1 MPTAALRQITA
12 KQDNQAL
19 RARLEA
25 EVGRVQ
31 ISYKAS
37 VIDFM
42 VMEGIQDF
50 SKLDYAT
57 RKSFEAYL
65 KGQSGMKY
73 IRHHLLAFD
82 KLKQHAL
89 SQGIRVLEDGK
100 VARPR
105 YENGI
110 LYLPYHPD
118 PKVSAMF
125 RNSTRKNEHVWDFS
139 RNAPERMKRQ
149 VFDIL
154 HYELENSTSPEG
166 RRVHLLGL
174 RDLYD
179 FCTEQWIEDIEAMEL
194 PQIQAFREI
203 PSNRLTESKRP
214 GIINFCRRALFLQAE
229 EINWNAHVWYME
241 RFHIQPERMDPANP
255 VLSIS
260 FVEVTHRRNRELLKR
275 YIRYGLGITNLS
287 VGVIRGE
294 LIYLRSF
301 LNDIQ
306 QPEDTDICSVTPAQ
320 MEAYFRV
327 QRQRGVQA
335 ETYNKIVMSIL
346 HFFNHLRVRQLIGQ
360 IPFDAD
366 SLLQKT
372 VLKHHNRSVAQEV
385 TEEIF
390 SKLYA
395 FPETLRLMY
404 LHLWG
409 IGLRISEVCTLKG
422 NAYYIQ
428 GDDAWIQVYQI
439 KMRTYKRIPIPAALY
454 KLMRVY
460 LKKHH
465 IKAGDYVFQNSKGG
479 PYRSG
484 TFRYN
489 MLKYCERNDI
499 QNGEYIF
506 RSHDYRHTIATCF
519 YDSGVSLQSIRDY
532 LGHDYEEMTEQYIDY
547 MPKKIEKA
555 SEDYFSRH
563 SLASYI
569 KRGEEKDG

>member
-179 FCTEQWIEDIEAMEL
+179 FCTEQGIEDIETMV
-194 PQIQAFREI
+194 
-203 PSNRLTESKRP
+203 SS
-214 GIINFCRRALFLQAE
+214 
-229 EINWNAHVWYME
+229 
-241 RFHIQPERMDPANP
+241 
-255 VLSIS
+255 
-260 FVEVTHRRNRELLKR
+260 
-275 YIRYGLGITNLS
+275 
-287 VGVIRGE
+287 
-294 LIYLRSF
+294 
-301 LNDIQ
+301 
-306 QPEDTDICSVTPAQ
+306 DT
-320 MEAYFRV
+320 F
-327 QRQRGVQA
+327 
-335 ETYNKIVMSIL
+335 
-346 HFFNHLRVRQLIGQ
+346 
-360 IPFDAD
+360 
-366 SLLQKT
+366 
-372 VLKHHNRSVAQEV
+372 
-385 TEEIF
+385 
-390 SKLYA
+390 
-395 FPETLRLMY
+395 
-404 LHLWG
+404 W
-409 IGLRISEVCTLKG
+409 
-422 NAYYIQ
+422 
-428 GDDAWIQVYQI
+428 
-439 KMRTYKRIPIPAALY
+439 
-454 KLMRVY
+454 
-460 LKKHH
+460 
-465 IKAGDYVFQNSKGG
+465 
-479 PYRSG
+479 
-484 TFRYN
+484 
-489 MLKYCERNDI
+489 
-499 QNGEYIF
+499 
-506 RSHDYRHTIATCF
+506 
-519 YDSGVSLQSIRDY
+519 
-532 LGHDYEEMTEQYIDY
+532 
-547 MPKKIEKA
+547 
-555 SEDYFSRH
+555 
-563 SLASYI
+563 
-569 KRGEEKDG
+569 

>member
-25 EVGRVQ
+25 EAARVQ

-50 SKLDYAT
+50 SELDYAT

-65 KGQSGMKY
+65 EGQSGMKH

-89 SQGIRVLEDGK
+89 SQEFHILEDGK

-409 IGLRISEVCTLKG
+409 IGDR
-422 NAYYIQ
+422 
-428 GDDAWIQVYQI
+428 
-439 KMRTYKRIPIPAALY
+439 P
-454 KLMRVY
+454 
-460 LKKHH
+460 
-465 IKAGDYVFQNSKGG
+465 KAPQ
-479 PYRSG
+479 
-484 TFRYN
+484 
-489 MLKYCERNDI
+489 
-499 QNGEYIF
+499 
-506 RSHDYRHTIATCF
+506 
-519 YDSGVSLQSIRDY
+519 
-532 LGHDYEEMTEQYIDY
+532 
-547 MPKKIEKA
+547 
-555 SEDYFSRH
+555 
-563 SLASYI
+563 
-569 KRGEEKDG
+569 

>member
-25 EVGRVQ
+25 EAGRVQ

-179 FCTEQWIEDIEAMEL
+179 FNNKIVVIKPEVL
-194 PQIQAFREI
+194 RREY
-203 PSNRLTESKRP
+203 
-214 GIINFCRRALFLQAE
+214 RRATCQLKLCTGGFGAYPRSRGSACFCIDLYTGKE
-229 EINWNAHVWYME
+229 SRY
-241 RFHIQPERMDPANP
+241 ERMD
-255 VLSIS
+255 I
-260 FVEVTHRRNRELLKR
+260 
-275 YIRYGLGITNLS
+275 LGIMEQEKLPGWAKHGLLT
-287 VGVIRGE
+287 VQQERAKKEQHKGE
-294 LIYLRSF
+294 K
-301 LNDIQ
+301 
-306 QPEDTDICSVTPAQ
+306 
-320 MEAYFRV
+320 EAR
-327 QRQRGVQA
+327 
-335 ETYNKIVMSIL
+335 
-346 HFFNHLRVRQLIGQ
+346 
-360 IPFDAD
+360 
-366 SLLQKT
+366 
-372 VLKHHNRSVAQEV
+372 
-385 TEEIF
+385 
-390 SKLYA
+390 
-395 FPETLRLMY
+395 
-404 LHLWG
+404 
-409 IGLRISEVCTLKG
+409 
-422 NAYYIQ
+422 
-428 GDDAWIQVYQI
+428 
-439 KMRTYKRIPIPAALY
+439 
-454 KLMRVY
+454 
-460 LKKHH
+460 
-465 IKAGDYVFQNSKGG
+465 
-479 PYRSG
+479 
-484 TFRYN
+484 
-489 MLKYCERNDI
+489 
-499 QNGEYIF
+499 
-506 RSHDYRHTIATCF
+506 
-519 YDSGVSLQSIRDY
+519 
-532 LGHDYEEMTEQYIDY
+532 
-547 MPKKIEKA
+547 
-555 SEDYFSRH
+555 
-563 SLASYI
+563 
-569 KRGEEKDG
+569 

>member
-25 EVGRVQ
+25 EAARVQ

-50 SKLDYAT
+50 SELDYAT

-65 KGQSGMKY
+65 EGQSGMKH

-89 SQGIRVLEDGK
+89 SQEFHILEDGK

-372 VLKHHNRSVAQEV
+372 VLKHHNRSVAQLVSAKYLMGLIFNGGVLLVCLGVLALRQILGDGFDLDAFLGAGLLCFVLGVAAPAFLLPLAFKFGPEKGRLLFTVLIASLCGAGFALGQTDFLSGLAIGNTVVVALAAAGV
-385 TEEIF
+385 T
-390 SKLYA
+390 L
-395 FPETLRLMY
+395 
-404 LHLWG
+404 
-409 IGLRISEVCTLKG
+409 
-422 NAYYIQ
+422 
-428 GDDAWIQVYQI
+428 
-439 KMRTYKRIPIPAALY
+439 ALY
-454 KLMRVY
+454 LLSWRLSIHFY
-460 LKKHH
+460 QKKE
-465 IKAGDYVFQNSKGG
+465 F
-479 PYRSG
+479 
-484 TFRYN
+484 
-489 MLKYCERNDI
+489 
-499 QNGEYIF
+499 
-506 RSHDYRHTIATCF
+506 
-519 YDSGVSLQSIRDY
+519 
-532 LGHDYEEMTEQYIDY
+532 
-547 MPKKIEKA
+547 
-555 SEDYFSRH
+555 
-563 SLASYI
+563 
-569 KRGEEKDG
+569 